1 MPFAISWEERKHE
14 DAANGGLVV
23 RPYRCDYDIR
33 RCSIGGGGVSTPPLS
48 AERVAAFLDGRL
60 SAEERAVVL
69 AQLAADPDWR
79 EIAVDAAAV
88 RDEVQGSVGDGV
100 ALRLGMPST
109 QATDAEPGSIRLLE
123 ERRTA
128 GTRWMPWV
136 ALAAAACVTIF
147 VLSRSEDTAIVN
159 DYGARV
165 APVQALA
172 LGVSPDDARALT
184 RERWRV
190 VRAGTSSMDDVAR
203 AVRLG
208 ALSVDALLDREGQGA
223 EARAEMV
230 ELLAPLNGAVARKLL
245 TDARDSA
252 SLVPAFDAARG
263 LVSQDAFDVGVWLEL
278 LRAGS
283 ESAPT
288 APGMI
293 ALLRRVA
300 DAKQLSPERAA
311 ELAALVRRLENEH
324 RVGESAIE
332 STAAGDVLAILA
344 S

>member
-1 MPFAISWEERKHE
+1 
-14 DAANGGLVV
+14 
-23 RPYRCDYDIR
+23 
-33 RCSIGGGGVSTPPLS
+33 
-48 AERVAAFLDGRL
+48 
-60 SAEERAVVL
+60 
-69 AQLAADPDWR
+69 
-79 EIAVDAAAV
+79 
-88 RDEVQGSVGDGV
+88 
-100 ALRLGMPST
+100 
-109 QATDAEPGSIRLLE
+109 
-123 ERRTA
+123 
-128 GTRWMPWV
+128 
-136 ALAAAACVTIF
+136 
-147 VLSRSEDTAIVN
+147 
-159 DYGARV
+159 
-165 APVQALA
+165 
-172 LGVSPDDARALT
+172 
-184 RERWRV
+184 
-190 VRAGTSSMDDVAR
+190 MDDVAR

-283 ESAPT
+283 DTAPT